1 MQKLSLLDATFL
13 YAETDNT
20 PMHVAGLQHFEL
32 PPGQD
37 ADAFYESLKHF
48 VEARAHLV
56 PFMMRR
62 LRPSPLGMDHPVWV
76 LDTTFDIDYHV
87 QRITLPAPG
96 TTEQLEEAAAEL
108 HARPLDRA
116 RPLWR
121 WWLIDGLES
130 GHVAWY
136 TQYHHACLD
145 GMGGQAIFEI
155 FFGPTPEPPPVPV
168 GPEELDEDD
177 PGTWGMLRDTALRF
191 GANPVRFARMLP
203 DLARTTQD
211 LATRAF
217 RSVGGMGAVM
227 PRVPRT
233 RFSVAIGPERALALG
248 SIPLTPLKA
257 IGREHGCTVN
267 DAFMAVCAGGL
278 RSYLEQLGELPE
290 RSLVAGTPV
299 SVRKPGDTS
308 LHNQVSMLMCD
319 LATDRE
325 DPVER
330 MKAIRESIDGG
341 IGVVRQLD
349 NVHLGDLTVLGLPIA
364 FQGVATLANRLRL
377 GSIIRLP
384 MNLVI
389 SNIPGPRQTLYL
401 NGARLLTHY
410 PVSIPSHGNALNIT
424 VQSYGERMDFGLVA
438 CRRTVPDV
446 HTLRDHILQAWD
458 ELQRAAGREPAPPL
472 PVEPTGRAAPGARQT
487 VA

>member
-1 MQKLSLLDATFL
+1 MEKLSLLDASFL

-32 PPGQD
+32 PPGRD
-37 ADAFYESLKHF
+37 ADAFYGSLKRY
-48 VEARAHLV
+48 VEARVHLV

-96 TTEQLEEAAAEL
+96 TPEQLEEAAAEL
-108 HARPLDRA
+108 HAEALDRA
-116 RPLWR
+116 RPLWQ
-121 WWLIDGLES
+121 WWLIDGLDS

-136 TQYHHACLD
+136 TKYHHACLD

-155 FFGPTPEPPPVPV
+155 FFSTTPAPPPIPV
-168 GPEELDEDD
+168 APEEMQDDD

-191 GANPVRFARMLP
+191 TTNPVRFARMLP
-203 DLARTTQD
+203 ELARTTQD
-211 LATRAF
+211 LAARAF

-233 RFSVAIGPERALALG
+233 RFSVAIGPERSLALG
-248 SIPLTPLKA
+248 SIPLAPLKA
-257 IGREHGCTVN
+257 IGKAHGCTVN
-267 DAFMAVCAGGL
+267 DAFMTVCAGAL
-278 RSYLEQLGELPE
+278 RHYLEELGELPE

-299 SVRKPGDTS
+299 SLRKPGDNS

-319 LATDRE
+319 LATDRA
-325 DPVER
+325 DPIER
-330 MKAIRESIDGG
+330 MQAIRESIDDG
-341 IGVVRQLD
+341 IEVVRQLD
-349 NVHLGDLTVLGLPIA
+349 NVHLGDITVLGLPIA

-377 GSIIRLP
+377 GSVIRLP

-389 SNIPGPRQTLYL
+389 SNIPGPREPVYL
-401 NGARLLTHY
+401 DGARLLTHY

-446 HTLRDHILQAWD
+446 HALRDHVLAAWE
-458 ELQRAAGREPAPPL
+458 ELQQAAGARPAPPL
-472 PVEPTGRAAPGARQT
+472 PLDPLEPSAAAP
-487 VA
+487 